1 MTCTHCDAETQRG
14 RFCVG
19 CGRRLLRPLQPMRPV
34 PRRPPADLDLT
45 QPVLRLARV
54 PQPRV
59 PQPRAPQGGEVA
71 AGGR

>member
-19 CGRRLLRPLQPMRPV
+19 CGRRLLPQLQPMRPV
-34 PRRPPADLDLT
+34 PRRPQVDLDLT
-45 QPVLRLARV
+45 QPVLRLDRV
-54 PQPRV
+54 PRPRV
-59 PQPRAPQGGEVA
+59 PESRGAT